1 MKTGF
6 CIGSPNKKSS
16 RGSVAPGFAQLTFV
30 MNLDSILS
38 ENRSTLIKKWQ
49 EAIINTYP
57 KETQKFLKR
66 EKSQFANPVGLII
79 TKDVE
84 ILFDELV
91 KGEDTEKIF
100 SALDN
105 IIRIRAVQD
114 FKPSHAV
121 GFVLQLK
128 SILRETLG
136 EGYTAE
142 HHLLEDRIDAAAL
155 LAFDVY
161 SQCRQQ
167 LNDIRVNEVRNEY
180 GRLLERA
187 NLLKEIPAEQP
198 GI

>member
-1 MKTGF
+1 
-6 CIGSPNKKSS
+6 
-16 RGSVAPGFAQLTFV
+16 

-38 ENRSTLIKKWQ
+38 ENRSTIIKKWQ
-49 EAIINTYP
+49 EAIIQTYP

-100 SALDN
+100 TSLDK

-136 EGYTAE
+136 NGYSDE
-142 HHLLEDRIDAAAL
+142 QHILEDRVDATAL

-167 LNDIRVNEVRNEY
+167 IFDIRVNEVKNEF
-180 GRLLERA
+180 GRLMQRA
-187 NLLKEIPAEQP
+187 NLVKEIPEQSP
-198 GI
+198 

>member
-1 MKTGF
+1 
-6 CIGSPNKKSS
+6 
-16 RGSVAPGFAQLTFV
+16 
-30 MNLDSILS
+30 MNLESILS

-49 EAIINTYP
+49 EAIIRTYP
-57 KETQKFLKR
+57 NETQKFLKR
-66 EKSQFANPVGLII
+66 EKSQFANPVGSII
-79 TKDVE
+79 SKDVE

-100 SALDN
+100 SSLDK

-128 SILRETLG
+128 SILRETLE
-136 EGYTAE
+136 EGSSAE
-142 HHLLEDRIDAAAL
+142 MRLLEDRIDAAAL

-167 LNDIRVNEVRNEY
+167 LYDIRVKEIRNEY

-187 NLLKEIPAEQP
+187 NLIKEIPAEQP

>member
-1 MKTGF
+1 
-6 CIGSPNKKSS
+6 
-16 RGSVAPGFAQLTFV
+16 

-38 ENRSTLIKKWQ
+38 ENRSALIKKWQ
-49 EAIINTYP
+49 EAIIQTYP
-57 KETQKFLKR
+57 QETQKFLKR

-100 SALDN
+100 SSLDK
-105 IIRIRAVQD
+105 IIRVRAVQD

-136 EGYTAE
+136 EGSTAE
-142 HHLLEDRIDAAAL
+142 RLLLEDRIDAAAL

-167 LNDIRVNEVRNEY
+167 LYDIRVKEVRNEY

-187 NLLKEIPAEQP
+187 NLIKEIP
-198 GI
+198 G

>member
-1 MKTGF
+1 
-6 CIGSPNKKSS
+6 
-16 RGSVAPGFAQLTFV
+16 
-30 MNLDSILS
+30 MNLESILS

-49 EAIINTYP
+49 EAIIRTYP
-57 KETQKFLKR
+57 NETQKFLKR
-66 EKSQFANPVGLII
+66 EKSQFANPVGSII
-79 TKDVE
+79 SKDVE

-100 SALDN
+100 SSLDK

-128 SILRETLG
+128 SILRETLE
-136 EGYTAE
+136 EGSSAE
-142 HHLLEDRIDAAAL
+142 MRLLADRIDAAAL

-167 LNDIRVNEVRNEY
+167 LYDIRVKEIRNEY

-187 NLLKEIPAEQP
+187 NLIKEIPAEQP
-198 GI
+198 GV

>member
-1 MKTGF
+1 MD
-6 CIGSPNKKSS
+6 
-16 RGSVAPGFAQLTFV
+16 
-30 MNLDSILS
+30 LDGIIA
-38 ENRSTLIKKWQ
+38 ENRSTIIKKWQ
-49 EAIINTYP
+49 GAILQTYP
-57 KETQKFLKR
+57 KETQKFLKG
-66 EKSQFANPVGLII
+66 KSSQFANPVGSII
-79 TKDVE
+79 AKDVE

-100 SALDN
+100 DSLDK

-128 SILRETLG
+128 GIVRETLG
-136 EGYTAE
+136 EDTSAE
-142 HHLLEDRIDAAAL
+142 LHSLEDRIDAAAL

-167 LNDIRVNEVRNEY
+167 LYEIRVREVRSEY
-180 GRLLERA
+180 GRLLEMA
-187 NLLKEIPAEQP
+187 NLVKEIPKQQP

>member
-1 MKTGF
+1 L
-6 CIGSPNKKSS
+6 
-16 RGSVAPGFAQLTFV
+16 AQLTV
-30 MNLDSILS
+30 DMNLESFIS
-38 ENRSTLIKKWQ
+38 ENRTTIIKKWQ
-49 EAIINTYP
+49 QAIIQTYP

-100 SALDN
+100 TSLDN

-136 EGYTAE
+136 EGASDE
-142 HHLLEDRIDAAAL
+142 FHLLEDRIDAAAL

-167 LNDIRVNEVRNEY
+167 IYDIRVNEIRREY
-180 GRLLERA
+180 GRLMERA
-187 NLLKEIPAEQP
+187 NLIKEIPEQQP

>member
-1 MKTGF
+1 
-6 CIGSPNKKSS
+6 
-16 RGSVAPGFAQLTFV
+16 
-30 MNLDSILS
+30 MNFDGILA
-38 ENRSTLIKKWQ
+38 ENRSTIIKKWQ
-49 EAIINTYP
+49 EAIIRTYP
-57 KETQKFLKR
+57 KETQKFLKK
-66 EKSQFANPVGLII
+66 EKSRFANPVGLII

-91 KGEDTEKIF
+91 KGKDTEKIF
-100 SALDN
+100 SSLDK

-136 EGYTAE
+136 EGAFSE
-142 HHLLEDRIDAAAL
+142 FHLLEDRIDAAAL

-167 LNDIRVNEVRNEY
+167 LYDIRVKEIRNEY
-180 GRLLERA
+180 GRLLEKA
-187 NLLKEIPAEQP
+187 NLIKEIP
-198 GI
+198 G

>member
-1 MKTGF
+1 MD
-6 CIGSPNKKSS
+6 
-16 RGSVAPGFAQLTFV
+16 
-30 MNLDSILS
+30 LDRIIT
-38 ENRSTLIKKWQ
+38 ENRSAIIKKWQ
-49 EAIINTYP
+49 EAILRTYP
-57 KETQKFLKR
+57 KETQKFLKK
-66 EKSQFANPVGLII
+66 EKSPFANPVGSII
-79 TKDVE
+79 SKDVE

-91 KGEDTEKIF
+91 KGKDTEKIF
-100 SALDN
+100 SSLDK

-128 SILRETLG
+128 RLLRETL
-136 EGYTAE
+136 EDVTSAE
-142 HHLLEDRIDAAAL
+142 LHLLEDRIDEAAL

-167 LNDIRVNEVRNEY
+167 LYDIRVKEVRSEY

-187 NLLKEIPAEQP
+187 NLIIEIPEQQP

>member
-1 MKTGF
+1 VPHLVWLAFIM
-6 CIGSPNKKSS
+6 S
-16 RGSVAPGFAQLTFV
+16 
-30 MNLDSILS
+30 LDSILS
-38 ENRSTLIKKWQ
+38 ENRSTTIKKWQ
-49 EAIINTYP
+49 EAILHTYP

-66 EKSQFANPVGLII
+66 EKSQFANPVGSII
-79 TKDVE
+79 AKDVE

-100 SALDN
+100 ASLDK

-128 SILRETLG
+128 SIVRETLG
-136 EGYTAE
+136 EGTSAE
-142 HHLLEDRIDAAAL
+142 LHLLEDRIDAAAL

-167 LNDIRVNEVRNEY
+167 IYDIRVKEVRNEY

-187 NLLKEIPAEQP
+187 NLIKEIPE
-198 GI
+198 

>member
-1 MKTGF
+1 
-6 CIGSPNKKSS
+6 
-16 RGSVAPGFAQLTFV
+16 

-49 EAIINTYP
+49 EAIIQTYP
-57 KETQKFLKR
+57 QETQKFLKR

-100 SALDN
+100 SSLDK

-136 EGYTAE
+136 EGTFSE
-142 HHLLEDRIDAAAL
+142 LHLFEDRIDAAAL

-167 LNDIRVNEVRNEY
+167 IYDIRVKEVRNEY

-187 NLLKEIPAEQP
+187 NLIKEIPE
-198 GI
+198 

>member
-1 MKTGF
+1 
-6 CIGSPNKKSS
+6 
-16 RGSVAPGFAQLTFV
+16 

-38 ENRSTLIKKWQ
+38 ENRSTIIKKWQ
-49 EAIINTYP
+49 EAIIQTYP

-100 SALDN
+100 TSLDK

-128 SILRETLG
+128 TILRETLG
-136 EGYTAE
+136 NGYSDE
-142 HHLLEDRIDAAAL
+142 QHILEDRVDATAL

-167 LNDIRVNEVRNEY
+167 IFDIRVNEVKNEV
-180 GRLLERA
+180 GRLLQRA
-187 NLLKEIPAEQP
+187 NLLKEIPEQ
-198 GI
+198 

>member
-1 MKTGF
+1 M
-6 CIGSPNKKSS
+6 SLN
-16 RGSVAPGFAQLTFV
+16 
-30 MNLDSILS
+30 SIIS
-38 ENRSTLIKKWQ
+38 ENRSTIIKQWQ
-49 EAIINTYP
+49 EAIIQTYP

-84 ILFDELV
+84 VLFDELV

-100 SALDN
+100 ASLDK

-136 EGYTAE
+136 EGTFSE
-142 HHLLEDRIDAAAL
+142 LHLFEDRIDAAAL

-167 LNDIRVNEVRNEY
+167 IYDIRVKEVRNEY

-187 NLLKEIPAEQP
+187 NLIKEIPE
-198 GI
+198 

>member
-1 MKTGF
+1 M
-6 CIGSPNKKSS
+6 S
-16 RGSVAPGFAQLTFV
+16 
-30 MNLDSILS
+30 LDSILS
-38 ENRSTLIKKWQ
+38 ENRSTIIKKWQ
-49 EAIINTYP
+49 EAIIQTYP
-57 KETQKFLKR
+57 KETQKFLK
-66 EKSQFANPVGLII
+66 KGNSQFANPVGSII

-84 ILFDELV
+84 VLFDELV
-91 KGEDTEKIF
+91 KGEDSEKIF
-100 SALDN
+100 TSLDK

-136 EGYTAE
+136 EGAFSE
-142 HHLLEDRIDAAAL
+142 LNLLEDRIDAAAL

-161 SQCRQQ
+161 SQCRQKIY
-167 LNDIRVNEVRNEY
+167 DIRVNEIKNEY

-187 NLLKEIPAEQP
+187 NLIKEIPAEQP

>member
-1 MKTGF
+1 
-6 CIGSPNKKSS
+6 
-16 RGSVAPGFAQLTFV
+16 
-30 MNLDSILS
+30 MNLESFIS
-38 ENRSTLIKKWQ
+38 ENRTTIIKKWQ
-49 EAIINTYP
+49 QAIIQTYP

-100 SALDN
+100 TSLDN

-136 EGYTAE
+136 EGASDE
-142 HHLLEDRIDAAAL
+142 FHLLEDRIDAAAL

-167 LNDIRVNEVRNEY
+167 IYDIRVNEIRREY
-180 GRLLERA
+180 GRLMERA
-187 NLLKEIPAEQP
+187 NLIKEIPEQQP

>member
-1 MKTGF
+1 M
-6 CIGSPNKKSS
+6 SLN
-16 RGSVAPGFAQLTFV
+16 
-30 MNLDSILS
+30 DILG
-38 ENRSTLIKKWQ
+38 ENRSTIVKKWQ
-49 EAIINTYP
+49 EAIIQSYP
-57 KETQKFLKR
+57 KETRKFLKG

-100 SALDN
+100 SSLDK

-114 FKPSHAV
+114 FKPSHAI

-128 SILRETLG
+128 SIVRETLG
-136 EGYTAE
+136 EGFLAE
-142 HHLLEDRIDAAAL
+142 LHLLEDRIDATAL
-155 LAFDVY
+155 LAFDIY

-167 LNDIRVNEVRNEY
+167 LFDIRVKEVRSEY

-187 NLLKEIPAEQP
+187 NLLKEIPDQEPAT
-198 GI
+198 

>member
-1 MKTGF
+1 
-6 CIGSPNKKSS
+6 
-16 RGSVAPGFAQLTFV
+16 

-49 EAIINTYP
+49 EAIIQTYP
-57 KETQKFLKR
+57 KETRKFLTR

-100 SALDN
+100 SSLDK

-128 SILRETLG
+128 SILRETLE
-136 EGYTAE
+136 EGSFAE
-142 HHLLEDRIDAAAL
+142 MHLLEDRIDAAAL

-167 LNDIRVNEVRNEY
+167 LNDIRVNEIRNEY

-187 NLLKEIPAEQP
+187 NLIKEIPEEQQ

>member
-1 MKTGF
+1 
-6 CIGSPNKKSS
+6 
-16 RGSVAPGFAQLTFV
+16 

-38 ENRSTLIKKWQ
+38 ENRATLIKKWQ
-49 EAIINTYP
+49 EAIIQTYP

-100 SALDN
+100 FSLDK

-136 EGYTAE
+136 EDAFSE
-142 HHLLEDRIDAAAL
+142 LHLLEDRIDAAAL

-167 LNDIRVNEVRNEY
+167 LYDIRVNEVRNEF

-187 NLLKEIPAEQP
+187 NLIQEIPEQQP

>member
-1 MKTGF
+1 M
-6 CIGSPNKKSS
+6 
-16 RGSVAPGFAQLTFV
+16 AQLTV
-30 MNLDSILS
+30 DMNLESFIS
-38 ENRSTLIKKWQ
+38 ENRTTIIKKWQ
-49 EAIINTYP
+49 QAIIQTYP

-100 SALDN
+100 TSLDN

-136 EGYTAE
+136 EGASDE
-142 HHLLEDRIDAAAL
+142 FHLLEDRIDAAAL

-167 LNDIRVNEVRNEY
+167 IYDIRVNEIRREY
-180 GRLLERA
+180 GRLMERA
-187 NLLKEIPAEQP
+187 NLIKEIPEQQP

>member
-1 MKTGF
+1 
-6 CIGSPNKKSS
+6 
-16 RGSVAPGFAQLTFV
+16 

-49 EAIINTYP
+49 EAIIQTYP
-57 KETQKFLKR
+57 KETQKFLTR

-100 SALDN
+100 SSLDK

-128 SILRETLG
+128 SILRETLE
-136 EGYTAE
+136 EGNSAE
-142 HHLLEDRIDAAAL
+142 MHLLEDRIDAAAL

-167 LNDIRVNEVRNEY
+167 LNDIRVNEIRNEY

-187 NLLKEIPAEQP
+187 NLIKEIPEEQL
-198 GI
+198 GM

>member
-1 MKTGF
+1 M
-6 CIGSPNKKSS
+6 SLN
-16 RGSVAPGFAQLTFV
+16 
-30 MNLDSILS
+30 SIIS
-38 ENRSTLIKKWQ
+38 ENRSTIIKQWQ
-49 EAIINTYP
+49 EAIIQTYP

-84 ILFDELV
+84 VLFDELV

-100 SALDN
+100 ASLDK

-136 EGYTAE
+136 EGTFSE
-142 HHLLEDRIDAAAL
+142 FHLFEDRIDAAAL

-167 LNDIRVNEVRNEY
+167 IYDIRVKEVRNEY

-187 NLLKEIPAEQP
+187 NLIKEIPE
-198 GI
+198 